1 MYQFLH
7 MTGRL
12 TGIVATLWFFTAL
25 LSLFIALV
33 FSPMGMRLL
42 LPGTHP
48 VTWLYPAFLMLPP
61 VVLGLSTII
70 GAKVSRLL
78 LWPLALAL
86 GLMAFLLF
94 GFLAATFV
102 GH

>member
-1 MYQFLH
+1 

-12 TGIVATLWFFTAL
+12 TAIVATLWFFIVL

-33 FSPMGMRLL
+33 FWPMRLGLL

-48 VTWLYPAFLMLPP
+48 LTWLYPAILLLPP
-61 VVLGLSTII
+61 VVLGLRTIV
-70 GAKVSRLL
+70 GARVSRLL
-78 LWPLALAL
+78 LGPLALAL
-86 GLMAFLLF
+86 GLIAFFLF

-102 GH
+102 GR